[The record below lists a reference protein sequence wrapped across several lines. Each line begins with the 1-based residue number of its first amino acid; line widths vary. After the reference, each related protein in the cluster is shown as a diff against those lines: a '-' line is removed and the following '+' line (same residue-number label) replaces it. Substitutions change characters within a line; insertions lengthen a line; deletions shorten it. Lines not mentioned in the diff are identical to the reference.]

1 MQLNHY
7 NSKFNKNV
15 FPIVLVT
22 DTVVRPVNV
31 GSLLRT
37 ADAFGVK
44 KIIFG
49 GSPIELNKKTWN
61 ASRATEKV
69 VDFKQVENT
78 VCIIKNYKEAGY
90 RVIALEITDESVPLY
105 KLKNDNNQH
114 TVLIVGSE
122 RHGITKELLD
132 LSDEVYHI
140 EMYGQNSSMNVVQA
154 TSIALY
160 EITNKLKHA

>member
-1 MQLNHY
+1 MR
-7 NSKFNKNV
+7 
-15 FPIVLVT
+15 PI
-22 DTVVRPVNV
+22 NV

-37 ADAFGVK
+37 ADAFGVE

-49 GSPIELNKKTWN
+49 GGPIELNKKTWN

-78 VCIIKNYKEAGY
+78 VCEIKNYKKGGY

-105 KLKNDNNQH
+105 KLKNNNNQH

-160 EITNKLKHA
+160 EITNKLKYA

>member
-1 MQLNHY
+1 M
-7 NSKFNKNV
+7 
-15 FPIVLVT
+15 
-22 DTVVRPVNV
+22 RPFNV
-31 GSLLRT
+31 GSLIRT

-49 GSPIELNKKTWN
+49 SGPVKMNKQTWN

-78 VCIIKNYKEAGY
+78 LCEIKNYKKAGY
-90 RVIALEITDESVPLY
+90 RVIALEITDESVPLN
-105 KLKNDNNQH
+105 KLKNDTNQH

-122 RHGITKELLD
+122 RHGMTKELLD

>member
-7 NSKFNKNV
+7 NSKFNKNI
-15 FPIVLVT
+15 FPIVLIT
-22 DTVVRPVNV
+22 DSVMRPFNV
-31 GSLLRT
+31 GSLIRT

-49 GSPIELNKKTWN
+49 SGPVKMNKQTWN

-78 VCIIKNYKEAGY
+78 LCEIKNYKQAGY
-90 RVIALEITDESVPLY
+90 RIIALEITDESIPI
-105 KLKNDNNQH
+105 KNLKNNTNQH

-122 RHGITKELLD
+122 RYGITKELLD
-132 LSDEVYHI
+132 ISDEVYHI

>member
-7 NSKFNKNV
+7 NSKFNKSV
-15 FPIVLVT
+15 FPIVLIT
-22 DTVVRPVNV
+22 DKVMRPVNL
-31 GSLLRT
+31 GGLIRT

-49 GSPIELNKKTWN
+49 GSPVELNKKTWN

-78 VCIIKNYKEAGY
+78 LCEIKNYKEAGY
-90 RVIALEITDESVPLY
+90 RIIALEITDESVPLN
-105 KLKNDNNQH
+105 KLKNGPNQH

-122 RHGITKELLD
+122 RHGITKELLE

>member
-1 MQLNHY
+1 M
-7 NSKFNKNV
+7 
-15 FPIVLVT
+15 
-22 DTVVRPVNV
+22 RPVNV
-31 GSLLRT
+31 GSLIRT

-49 GSPIELNKKTWN
+49 GSPIKMNKKTWK

-78 VCIIKNYKEAGY
+78 LCEIKNYKEAGY
-90 RVIALEITDESVPLY
+90 RVLALEIIDESIPINN
-105 KLKNDNNQH
+105 LKNDTNQR

-160 EITNKLKHA
+160 EITNRLNNA

>member
-1 MQLNHY
+1 M
-7 NSKFNKNV
+7 
-15 FPIVLVT
+15 IM
-22 DTVVRPVNV
+22 RPVNV

-61 ASRATEKV
+61 ASRATENV
-69 VDFKQVENT
+69 VDFKQVEDT
-78 VCIIKNYKEAGY
+78 VCEIKNYKEAGY
-90 RVIALEITDESVPLY
+90 RVIALEITDESVPLN
-105 KLKNDNNQH
+105 KLKNNTNQD

-122 RHGITKELLD
+122 RHGVRKELLD

-154 TSIALY
+154 TSRWRPEHGQMSSRRHPDVVHMRLDVV
-160 EITNKLKHA
+160 HMMSRSQSR

>member
-1 MQLNHY
+1 ML
-7 NSKFNKNV
+7 
-15 FPIVLVT
+15 
-22 DTVVRPVNV
+22 
-31 GSLLRT
+31 
-37 ADAFGVK
+37 
-44 KIIFG
+44 
-49 GSPIELNKKTWN
+49 ELNKKTWN
-61 ASRATEKV
+61 SSSATEKV

-78 VCIIKNYKEAGY
+78 VCEIKNYKEAGY
-90 RVIALEITDESVPLY
+90 RVIALEITEESVPLY

>member
-1 MQLNHY
+1 M
-7 NSKFNKNV
+7 
-15 FPIVLVT
+15 
-22 DTVVRPVNV
+22 RPVNV
-31 GSLLRT
+31 GSLIRT

-49 GSPIELNKKTWN
+49 GSPIKMNKKTWK

-78 VCIIKNYKEAGY
+78 LCEIKNYKEAGY
-90 RVIALEITDESVPLY
+90 RVLALEIIDESIPINN
-105 KLKNDNNQH
+105 LKNDTNQR

-140 EMYGQNSSMNVVQA
+140 QMYGQNSSMNVVQA

-160 EITNKLKHA
+160 EITNKLRHA

>member
-1 MQLNHY
+1 M
-7 NSKFNKNV
+7 
-15 FPIVLVT
+15 
-22 DTVVRPVNV
+22 RPVNV

-37 ADAFGVK
+37 ADAFGIE

-49 GSPIELNKKTWN
+49 GSTIELNKKTWN

-78 VCIIKNYKEAGY
+78 LCEIKNYKEAGY
-90 RVIALEITDESVPLY
+90 RIIALEITDESVPIN
-105 KLKNDNNQH
+105 KLKNDPNQH

-122 RHGITKELLD
+122 RHGITKEFLE

>member
-7 NSKFNKNV
+7 NSKFNKIV

-22 DTVVRPVNV
+22 DTVMRPVNV

-37 ADAFGVK
+37 VDAFGVK

-49 GSPIELNKKTWN
+49 GSPIEMNKKTWN
-61 ASRATEKV
+61 ASRATENV
-69 VDFKQVENT
+69 VDFKQVEDT
-78 VCIIKNYKEAGY
+78 VCEIKNYKEEGY
-90 RVIALEITDESVPLY
+90 RVIALETTDESVPLN
-105 KLKNDNNQH
+105 KLKNDTNQH

-122 RHGITKELLD
+122 RHGVRKELLD

-160 EITNKLKHA
+160 EITNRLNNA

>member
-1 MQLNHY
+1 M
-7 NSKFNKNV
+7 
-15 FPIVLVT
+15 IM
-22 DTVVRPVNV
+22 RPVNV
-31 GSLLRT
+31 GSLLRV

-49 GSPIELNKKTWN
+49 GSPIKLNKKTWN
-61 ASRATEKV
+61 ASRATENV
-69 VDFKQVENT
+69 VDFKQVEDT
-78 VCIIKNYKEAGY
+78 VCEIKNYKEAGY
-90 RVIALEITDESVPLY
+90 RVIALEITYESVPLN
-105 KLKNDNNQH
+105 KLKNDTNQH

-122 RHGITKELLD
+122 RHGVRKELLD

-160 EITNKLKHA
+160 EITNRLNNA

>member
-1 MQLNHY
+1 M
-7 NSKFNKNV
+7 
-15 FPIVLVT
+15 
-22 DTVVRPVNV
+22 RPVNV
-31 GSLLRT
+31 GSVLRT

-49 GSPIELNKKTWN
+49 GKPIKLNKKTWN
-61 ASRATEKV
+61 ASRATEKI

-78 VCIIKNYKEAGY
+78 VCEIKNYKEAGY
-90 RVIALEITDESVPLY
+90 RVIALEITDKSVPLN
-105 KLKNDNNQH
+105 KLKSDTNQH

-122 RHGITKELLD
+122 RHGIKKELLD
-132 LSDEVYHI
+132 LSDEVCHI

-160 EITNKLKHA
+160 EITNKLKYV

>member
-78 VCIIKNYKEAGY
+78 VCEIKNYKEAGY

-105 KLKNDNNQH
+105 KLKNNNNQH
-114 TVLIVGSE
+114 TVIIVGSE

-160 EITNKLKHA
+160 EITNRLNNA